1 MIGTLI
7 RTLRQWTDVSENQ
20 TVKPLFASKCS
31 PLVAGHRIGQT
42 RPVAVYRL
50 LTVGSVDIEMMEK
63 ALSKKKLER
72 MAIAGGE
79 FRQPGQ
85 RASGEMSFK
94 HLTELLSD
102 DIKDLQLKGQDE
114 DNLMISDEEFELI
127 MDRGTLFAEGEKA
140 IATEGKMYDILDAG
154 GADILGAMNA

>member
-1 MIGTLI
+1 MKTTIGT
-7 RTLRQWTDVSENQ
+7 
-20 TVKPLFASKCS
+20 VKSHQNTHPLF
-31 PLVAGHRIGQT
+31 AGHRIGQT

-127 MDRGTLFAEGEKA
+127 MDRGTLFAEGEKG